1 MPSSNDVYTLW
12 LNIAHAI
19 LRVDG
24 SFVSARVVKRRHQ
37 RFSTRD
43 IVMAMRALTRSR
55 DNSEYVGELRH
66 LVHKVKIFYKC
77 PPSLI
82 RETAL
87 FKYGLTLSA
96 YRELYFKDPRPLKGG
111 PFDWNSYLTMVM
123 ENSPFQTRYPFQNQ

>member
-1 MPSSNDVYTLW
+1 MDDVYAMWT
-12 LNIAHAI
+12 NIAGAI

-43 IVMAMRALTRSR
+43 IVMAMRAMTRAR
-55 DNSEYVGELRH
+55 DNVDYVGEMRH

-77 PPSLI
+77 PPSMI

-87 FKYGLTLSA
+87 LRYGLTLDG
-96 YRELYFKDPRPLKGG
+96 YTEQYFKDPRPVRGG
-111 PFDWNSYLTMVM
+111 PFDWNSYLAMVM
-123 ENSPFQTRYPFQNQ
+123 ENSPFETSYPLLNH